1 LFVLRVFVVC
11 SFFVSLWFKSSRR
24 RMHPKAPPA
33 RLAQIGRRLARDAH
47 RRRLEE
53 KTRPR

>member
-1 LFVLRVFVVC
+1 
-11 SFFVSLWFKSSRR
+11 
-24 RMHPKAPPA
+24 MHPKAPPA